1 MREVIPIFSLF
12 VILLWFTGPEQPQ
25 QQVETEQ
32 PVPVEQTPAVVYVY
46 QEAAAP
52 VGSKAQ
58 IVAGNPILSGFY
70 ATGDVWCF
78 QSSACQHLGT
88 DLSANYGDPVYA
100 PYAAVVTMVDAYYDP
115 ARAGQYVIIELQDGC
130 SLYLGHL
137 QGVTVAAGQLLTAGS
152 LLGYIGPENHEALGW
167 PGPHTHVQLTCGGQL
182 MDWEA
187 YDAQRS

>member
-1 MREVIPIFSLF
+1 MIHPVHWAALGVLF
-12 VILLWFTGPEQPQ
+12 LIAVWLNVAPLEAEQPA
-25 QQVETEQ
+25 
-32 PVPVEQTPAVVYVY
+32 PVEQSPAVVYVY

-88 DLSANYGDPVYA
+88 DLSANYGDPVHA
-100 PYAAVVTMVDAYYDP
+100 PYEATVSTVSAYYDP
-115 ARAGQYVIIELQDGC
+115 ARAGQYVIMDLGDGC

-137 QGVTVAAGQLLTAGS
+137 QGVVVSPGAILSPGTF
-152 LLGYIGPENHEALGW
+152 LGRIGPENHEALDW
-167 PGPHTHVQLTCGGQL
+167 PGPHTHVQLTCAGQL